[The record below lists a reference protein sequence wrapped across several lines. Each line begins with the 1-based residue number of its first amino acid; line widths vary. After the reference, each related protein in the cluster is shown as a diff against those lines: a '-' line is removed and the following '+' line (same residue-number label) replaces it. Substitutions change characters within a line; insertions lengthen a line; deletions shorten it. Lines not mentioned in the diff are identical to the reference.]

1 MPYTVAAIEY
11 GSSFNP
17 LATASGSVPF
27 TRGESLPRLL
37 IALFS
42 VLLLSFLS
50 VNSSAQSTKPKLPPT
65 PPAEPK
71 GEDQVKVFTEEVRLP
86 VAAIDTYGH
95 YDPTLEV
102 NDLLVLEDGVP
113 QQIKSVRHIPANVLL
128 ILDTG
133 GDSNGLGGLSK
144 KTSTT
149 KDIALRIISR
159 LRAGDRIAVLQS
171 SNQAE
176 LLQSW
181 TSDGEKLAHVL
192 RWKLF
197 AAKRS
202 RIFETMIK
210 AAQLLSDQP
219 EGSRHVI
226 LITDGVE
233 SPGGKVAVNEAIKQM
248 VAARATVHIISYTD
262 YVRQKEDKNPSNIT
276 AGMRPPSSDPI
287 NANDP
292 TLPPTATRNPSFG
305 VAIRFDPAMT
315 KVRKAYEAETRKS
328 EQWLT
333 ELADETGGR
342 IFLPI
347 SADEMIA
354 KGDEVARDIGAEYIV
369 TYRPARPLA
378 DARPG
383 EYRKVE
389 VVSRRV
395 GLYLRSRRGYVVPQ

>member
-1 MPYTVAAIEY
+1 MVLIQPACYRKRFRT
-11 GSSFNP
+11 S
-17 LATASGSVPF
+17 
-27 TRGESLPRLL
+27 TRGESLQRLL
-37 IALFS
+37 ILI
-42 VLLLSFLS
+42 LS
-50 VNSSAQSTKPKLPPT
+50 VVLILLVSVGSTAQTAKPKLSPT
-65 PPAEPK
+65 PPVEPK
-71 GEDQVKVFTEEVRLP
+71 AEAPEQVKVFTEEVRLP
-86 VAAIDTYGH
+86 VNATDTYGH

-102 NDLLVLEDGVP
+102 DDVLVLEDGVP

-149 KDIALRIISR
+149 KDVALRVISR

-176 LLQSW
+176 LLQPW
-181 TSDGEKLAHVL
+181 TSDWDKIAHL
-192 RWKLF
+192 LKWKLF
-197 AAKRS
+197 ATKRS
-202 RIFETMIK
+202 RIFETMTK
-210 AAQLLSDQP
+210 AAQLFSDQP

-233 SPGGKVAVNEAIKQM
+233 SPGGKVAVGEAIKQL
-248 VAARATVHIISYTD
+248 VAARVTVHVISYTEF
-262 YVRQKEDKNPSNIT
+262 VRQKDDKKPSNIT

-287 NANDP
+287 TANDP
-292 TLPPTATRNPSFG
+292 TLPPGVTRSPSFG
-305 VAIRFDPAMT
+305 VGIRFDPAMT

-342 IFLPI
+342 IFLPM
-347 SADEMIA
+347 STDEMIA
-354 KGDEVARDIGAEYIV
+354 KGEEVARDIGAEYVV
-369 TYRPARPLA
+369 TYRPTRPLA
-378 DARPG
+378 EAKPG

-389 VVSRRV
+389 VASRRV
-395 GLYLRSRRGYVVPQ
+395 GLYLRSRRGYVVPR

>member
-1 MPYTVAAIEY
+1 M
-11 GSSFNP
+11 
-17 LATASGSVPF
+17 
-27 TRGESLPRLL
+27 
-37 IALFS
+37 
-42 VLLLSFLS
+42 
-50 VNSSAQSTKPKLPPT
+50 
-65 PPAEPK
+65 
-71 GEDQVKVFTEEVRLP
+71 KVFTEEVRLP
-86 VAAIDTYGH
+86 VAATDTYGH

-102 NDLLVLEDGVP
+102 DDVLVLEDGVP

-149 KDIALRIISR
+149 KDVALRVISR

-181 TSDGEKLAHVL
+181 TSDLDNIAHLL

-197 AAKRS
+197 ATKRS
-202 RIFETMIK
+202 RIFETMTK

-233 SPGGKVAVNEAIKQM
+233 SPGGKVAVNEAVKQL
-248 VAARATVHIISYTD
+248 VAARATVHIISYTEF
-262 YVRQKEDKNPSNIT
+262 VRQKDDKNPSNLT

-287 NANDP
+287 SANDP
-292 TLPPTATRNPSFG
+292 TLPPGVTRSPSFG

-328 EQWLT
+328 EQWLR
-333 ELADETGGR
+333 ELAAETGGR
-342 IFLPI
+342 VFLPI
-347 SADEMIA
+347 STAEMIA
-354 KGDEVARDIGAEYIV
+354 RGDDVARDIGAEYVV
-369 TYRPARPLA
+369 TYRPTRPLA
-378 DARPG
+378 EAQPG

-395 GLYLRSRRGYVVPQ
+395 GLYLRSRRGYVVPK